1 MIDDIDME
9 KEHGPWEN
17 YQTETEH
24 GPWEKYQ
31 GKRYQPVI
39 NYKRLKESFNP
50 DGNHTLSFIDDDSM
64 RTNFNFQCAKL
75 GDGADEERKR
85 WALSAYFSLNSK
97 ADINYC
103 YENLDG
109 LLEEYYGKKTDAKS
123 AFKDVSDMYYPSSGV
138 WNAARNDAGTGIE
151 HLDALLSGMVS
162 FSSIA
167 ASTSVKLMNWQREL
181 LYLPLKPFLPE
192 GNFIEQNLNISEEI
206 GKKIK
211 KAGEEYSG
219 DLDRA
224 SNSNPDFILD
234 MIKGDFDN
242 VSVFDFTKG
251 LVRSLP
257 DMGFQIGVAAVAPYL
272 LPVLVGTQTAAQKD
286 YEVNE
291 KNPEW
296 NFLKKWSYIGLSTV
310 NEALLEI
317 VTSKIAGGKMTVK
330 EGGKIISR
338 GLMKYIAG
346 SMAKEG
352 GTEAV
357 QQLDQNVIDYLY
369 DVENNREI
377 LSGAEKFDRI
387 FRGVLES
394 GAIGAVYGGPG
405 GIVGYKN
412 TKEFM
417 GIVEEKRNFHK
428 SRIDELSK
436 KENLTADEMNQL
448 NTSRK
453 LVEIQDPNQLLAADH
468 VSQVVEEVNQHDQI
482 VNSDEYK
489 SFEEDAAAGSTQ
501 ESLIEAV
508 KAERNQEISRA
519 AAWTPQMVIDR
530 VTEYSNTF
538 RNTVF
543 NVVKDW
549 NQLRGRYNPEEL
561 PGRSFID
568 FNTGEIYINASKVR
582 PEDVLE
588 VMLHEVIGHKGL
600 RAVVP
605 ENQLDTF
612 LDQVYQE
619 HFSDE
624 DFLNI
629 AGRYFPEKVQNIADE
644 DVEYSAVVLEDVQ
657 DQRLA
662 AEEYIAYL
670 AQRGVQKPSWWK
682 EFLQKIRMWWSGT
695 VWGKDFIPTNEQIET
710 LLARSS
716 RKMKKRWYNRGS
728 QVVTDGFADGK
739 NGDLRFSII
748 GEKGA
753 LGLDGFLMQ
762 NNLDNLNKAKEMLL
776 SGKDEKNIKLATGWE
791 KGADGKWRMEIPDL
805 TMKTERIYGNI
816 REIVEAP
823 VYFDGPLEYYVSAPE
838 LFAAYP
844 SLRNIKVRMADLSI
858 GSGQYSDRTNTITI
872 DRNSAFSERDQRRVN
887 ELHNTIQR
895 AKNWGEKDRKNAEI
909 LGIETNPE
917 IIIEKAEKEL
927 SEITQRQL
935 YWYRDILIHEVQH
948 AIQHIEGF
956 AYGSSPEYFEQNP
969 FVDEEVK
976 EEYEKAVQNEYKLK
990 KELLDDHPEFHEDF
1004 NRWFELDKV
1013 YESDSQID
1021 EQAIFDEMDRIDQR
1035 FRDAGLGD
1043 IWDKY
1048 NFAYREYI
1056 AAKRNLKS
1064 GIPPLTAYWRTAGEV
1079 EARNAQKR
1087 RNMTGEEKRKILLS
1101 ETEDVAEESKIYLF
1115 GIENSAMAEPF
1126 TENQKKKILS
1136 MVPKN
1141 GADVIKKILYGGTIT
1156 RNANTV
1162 NFDGKNSHAL
1172 KLHLDA
1178 PGFKPSKG
1186 PVTFE
1191 EIEKYLPLA
1200 LAQKPVVKT
1209 KKNKK
1214 GKKKKNKIYKFNE
1227 NGITYTLVTSS
1238 KGYFRS
1244 FYSNKKVNKRRKF
1257 ALQGASATGMLTMHN
1272 LSQHFENSSVEMKK
1286 NEKLR
1291 NVSDDIRFSLSDFSV
1306 EDERDY
1312 VSILK
1317 PYVGSVIEKSGSEYR
1332 QYLEKHGVQVTDDQ
1346 AWYLAQIAKNENMKL
1361 ARERGKRKR
1370 EDWLRANFPLYK
1382 AITEIAGDNFL
1393 IKPSYRFQG
1402 ENFTGSWISPE
1413 FVKYSEKRQQGKKE
1427 SNGSYLKYQD
1437 RREKNLKNAKGY
1449 DSDELAEGVAR
1460 LLGKDPLEVEQE
1472 IIDFFRDLKKRDFY
1486 ANYTRFREDSAY
1498 EDEYY
1503 RKRAMEEFMEQ
1514 ERFRIEEEVIDIIT
1528 HGAVITPEWVTEN
1541 RAVYNELY
1549 QQIFKGKKAPYTPGK
1564 KDIEAINA
1572 ALAQS
1577 AGDASLYAQ
1586 AYKDAKEQ
1594 AWKEY
1599 QKRLTELRENVM
1611 ESRADAVKLQREA
1624 LKFAEENLPAE
1635 YRSEFVR
1642 SVVSLLDY
1650 STSPSNKY
1658 PEGRRMHEFRNIQS
1672 RIIRRSAQVRK
1683 DSGIAA
1689 IREMLDSAKI
1699 KRNYKGIPTSVLPSE
1714 QRRVDRIR
1722 SAVNMNLATVTN
1734 AIEYNNQK
1742 IMELEGNEEVED
1754 LMYHF
1759 LEDNR
1764 LLEIFG
1770 NLDNRSADDVD
1781 AAAKILENIIKGGKA
1796 KFKDAITRRKVEVD
1810 AMRKRAVDDATFG
1823 RNEYK
1828 DRGDAQKHSNYFLKN
1843 ESLGTLMRIVSG
1855 KSIQDFDN
1863 SVAGELYRKVE
1874 DSTQK
1879 EQTNLRHMQEDMDAA
1894 LRDIAG
1900 ITGNRLQ
1907 ALRKKGKFFRM
1918 ISEEVENTG
1927 VFKTEYSRPI
1937 KTGKVDFVFEHG
1949 RRALQKRAIP
1959 VEDYEW
1965 NGKMRSGARS
1975 ILQKIDNGEKVAFYQ
1990 DMILDDAAVSF
2001 LRQQLADF
2009 DAGLK
2014 QSYEFF
2020 NDESDD
2026 ANFNRMLEEER
2037 QEGKLIV
2044 FSHDPNEISN
2054 TVEVPLS
2061 QGAALQI
2068 LLTWEQEHYQPNM
2081 KWNGWTEKSIE
2092 QLKKFIKP
2100 EVLKMGYW
2108 MRDQI
2113 SKNKAALDAKVFE
2126 RYGAHLPLNE
2136 NYFPAAFRG
2145 GKTKSI
2151 QVDSELGRGAGS
2163 MSINPNFLIARK
2175 FHLKPVDTDADA
2187 FTSFLSNQIEQGH
2200 FLAWSDAV
2208 RDLKAVYGA
2217 TMVQK
2222 SIADNFGKAVV
2233 SNLVERVATIARGGQ
2248 FSGDYAAR
2256 FMSKFYRHWVPAK
2269 IAINPSSVIKQMI
2282 GTSAYMNHVPVKDF
2296 VSYFAKANFSNPDY
2310 RAFVQ
2315 WAKNTD
2321 YMKNRMDG
2329 GLDKDLSY
2337 LLNYTRDSKA
2347 YSPFSDALLNIGT
2360 YFTRW
2365 ADAWS
2370 ALHGGYAAYMY
2381 ALDQARKA
2389 GYPEGEA
2396 HEAARRAWMRS
2407 TDETQQ
2413 SGFLK
2418 DQNYFQSNQG
2428 AFRYLTAF
2436 MSNPIQTMNLQL
2448 QTINEIRYGYDKKA
2462 AWKKLGRQILVN
2474 HLIVPTLMQFTTDML
2489 RYGFN
2494 VADWWDE
2501 AEFEDY
2507 FLAWMLGSFE
2517 SVFLFGQLMKGIGD
2531 YTLDRVIGR
2540 KMSFSD
2546 SISALPLADDL
2557 QRDVG
2562 LFVKLAYG
2570 EKELTEKE
2578 LMDAV
2583 KAIGDFGMA
2592 IGVFQPKYGAVGA
2605 IIHAVGAQGKRIA
2618 RWFEDEK

>member
-1 MIDDIDME
+1 
-9 KEHGPWEN
+9 
-17 YQTETEH
+17 
-24 GPWEKYQ
+24 
-31 GKRYQPVI
+31 
-39 NYKRLKESFNP
+39 
-50 DGNHTLSFIDDDSM
+50 
-64 RTNFNFQCAKL
+64 
-75 GDGADEERKR
+75 
-85 WALSAYFSLNSK
+85 
-97 ADINYC
+97 
-103 YENLDG
+103 
-109 LLEEYYGKKTDAKS
+109 
-123 AFKDVSDMYYPSSGV
+123 
-138 WNAARNDAGTGIE
+138 
-151 HLDALLSGMVS
+151 
-162 FSSIA
+162 
-167 ASTSVKLMNWQREL
+167 
-181 LYLPLKPFLPE
+181 
-192 GNFIEQNLNISEEI
+192 
-206 GKKIK
+206 
-211 KAGEEYSG
+211 
-219 DLDRA
+219 
-224 SNSNPDFILD
+224 
-234 MIKGDFDN
+234 
-242 VSVFDFTKG
+242 
-251 LVRSLP
+251 
-257 DMGFQIGVAAVAPYL
+257 
-272 LPVLVGTQTAAQKD
+272 
-286 YEVNE
+286 
-291 KNPEW
+291 
-296 NFLKKWSYIGLSTV
+296 
-310 NEALLEI
+310 
-317 VTSKIAGGKMTVK
+317 
-330 EGGKIISR
+330 
-338 GLMKYIAG
+338 
-346 SMAKEG
+346 
-352 GTEAV
+352 
-357 QQLDQNVIDYLY
+357 
-369 DVENNREI
+369 
-377 LSGAEKFDRI
+377 
-387 FRGVLES
+387 
-394 GAIGAVYGGPG
+394 
-405 GIVGYKN
+405 
-412 TKEFM
+412 
-417 GIVEEKRNFHK
+417 
-428 SRIDELSK
+428 
-436 KENLTADEMNQL
+436 
-448 NTSRK
+448 
-453 LVEIQDPNQLLAADH
+453 
-468 VSQVVEEVNQHDQI
+468 
-482 VNSDEYK
+482 
-489 SFEEDAAAGSTQ
+489 
-501 ESLIEAV
+501 
-508 KAERNQEISRA
+508 
-519 AAWTPQMVIDR
+519 
-530 VTEYSNTF
+530 
-538 RNTVF
+538 
-543 NVVKDW
+543 
-549 NQLRGRYNPEEL
+549 
-561 PGRSFID
+561 
-568 FNTGEIYINASKVR
+568 
-582 PEDVLE
+582 
-588 VMLHEVIGHKGL
+588 
-600 RAVVP
+600 
-605 ENQLDTF
+605 
-612 LDQVYQE
+612 
-619 HFSDE
+619 
-624 DFLNI
+624 
-629 AGRYFPEKVQNIADE
+629 
-644 DVEYSAVVLEDVQ
+644 
-657 DQRLA
+657 
-662 AEEYIAYL
+662 
-670 AQRGVQKPSWWK
+670 
-682 EFLQKIRMWWSGT
+682 
-695 VWGKDFIPTNEQIET
+695 
-710 LLARSS
+710 
-716 RKMKKRWYNRGS
+716 
-728 QVVTDGFADGK
+728 
-739 NGDLRFSII
+739 
-748 GEKGA
+748 
-753 LGLDGFLMQ
+753 
-762 NNLDNLNKAKEMLL
+762 
-776 SGKDEKNIKLATGWE
+776 
-791 KGADGKWRMEIPDL
+791 
-805 TMKTERIYGNI
+805 
-816 REIVEAP
+816 
-823 VYFDGPLEYYVSAPE
+823 
-838 LFAAYP
+838 
-844 SLRNIKVRMADLSI
+844 
-858 GSGQYSDRTNTITI
+858 
-872 DRNSAFSERDQRRVN
+872 
-887 ELHNTIQR
+887 
-895 AKNWGEKDRKNAEI
+895 
-909 LGIETNPE
+909 
-917 IIIEKAEKEL
+917 
-927 SEITQRQL
+927 
-935 YWYRDILIHEVQH
+935 
-948 AIQHIEGF
+948 
-956 AYGSSPEYFEQNP
+956 
-969 FVDEEVK
+969 
-976 EEYEKAVQNEYKLK
+976 
-990 KELLDDHPEFHEDF
+990 
-1004 NRWFELDKV
+1004 
-1013 YESDSQID
+1013 
-1021 EQAIFDEMDRIDQR
+1021 
-1035 FRDAGLGD
+1035 
-1043 IWDKY
+1043 
-1048 NFAYREYI
+1048 
-1056 AAKRNLKS
+1056 
-1064 GIPPLTAYWRTAGEV
+1064 
-1079 EARNAQKR
+1079 
-1087 RNMTGEEKRKILLS
+1087 
-1101 ETEDVAEESKIYLF
+1101 
-1115 GIENSAMAEPF
+1115 
-1126 TENQKKKILS
+1126 
-1136 MVPKN
+1136 
-1141 GADVIKKILYGGTIT
+1141 
-1156 RNANTV
+1156 
-1162 NFDGKNSHAL
+1162 
-1172 KLHLDA
+1172 
-1178 PGFKPSKG
+1178 
-1186 PVTFE
+1186 
-1191 EIEKYLPLA
+1191 
-1200 LAQKPVVKT
+1200 
-1209 KKNKK
+1209 
-1214 GKKKKNKIYKFNE
+1214 
-1227 NGITYTLVTSS
+1227 
-1238 KGYFRS
+1238 
-1244 FYSNKKVNKRRKF
+1244 
-1257 ALQGASATGMLTMHN
+1257 
-1272 LSQHFENSSVEMKK
+1272 
-1286 NEKLR
+1286 
-1291 NVSDDIRFSLSDFSV
+1291 
-1306 EDERDY
+1306 
-1312 VSILK
+1312 
-1317 PYVGSVIEKSGSEYR
+1317 
-1332 QYLEKHGVQVTDDQ
+1332 
-1346 AWYLAQIAKNENMKL
+1346 
-1361 ARERGKRKR
+1361 
-1370 EDWLRANFPLYK
+1370 
-1382 AITEIAGDNFL
+1382 
-1393 IKPSYRFQG
+1393 
-1402 ENFTGSWISPE
+1402 
-1413 FVKYSEKRQQGKKE
+1413 
-1427 SNGSYLKYQD
+1427 
-1437 RREKNLKNAKGY
+1437 
-1449 DSDELAEGVAR
+1449 
-1460 LLGKDPLEVEQE
+1460 
-1472 IIDFFRDLKKRDFY
+1472 
-1486 ANYTRFREDSAY
+1486 
-1498 EDEYY
+1498 
-1503 RKRAMEEFMEQ
+1503 
-1514 ERFRIEEEVIDIIT
+1514 
-1528 HGAVITPEWVTEN
+1528 
-1541 RAVYNELY
+1541 
-1549 QQIFKGKKAPYTPGK
+1549 
-1564 KDIEAINA
+1564 
-1572 ALAQS
+1572 
-1577 AGDASLYAQ
+1577 
-1586 AYKDAKEQ
+1586 
-1594 AWKEY
+1594 
-1599 QKRLTELRENVM
+1599 
-1611 ESRADAVKLQREA
+1611 
-1624 LKFAEENLPAE
+1624 
-1635 YRSEFVR
+1635 
-1642 SVVSLLDY
+1642 
-1650 STSPSNKY
+1650 
-1658 PEGRRMHEFRNIQS
+1658 MHEFRNIQS